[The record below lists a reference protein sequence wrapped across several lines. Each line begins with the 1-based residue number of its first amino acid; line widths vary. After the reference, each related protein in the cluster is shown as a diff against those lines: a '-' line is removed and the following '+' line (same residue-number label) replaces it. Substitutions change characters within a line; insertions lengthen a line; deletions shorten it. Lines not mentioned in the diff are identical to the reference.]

1 VNTLGTIFAALA
13 ARVTFA
19 AARTLLLVAVL
30 VPLLI
35 PSPALAHHLP
45 AASDPAAAAPM
56 VTVTLSRTEIS
67 AADRSVG
74 GERGTCV
81 RDDKDIA
88 PLDTQVLP
96 WMAANTPRVHLTGSV
111 ETGATLD
118 ASEWCAH
125 GGETRAASWAQ
136 MQQFQ
141 SQYGMHFISHS
152 ATYPLVW
159 SMLTP
164 KRQYAETCGSRN
176 AITAH
181 GLVGADGQFDWPDNK
196 LDPTVQSIYVEP
208 CFYFNRIYQG
218 TGINTAAWATAN
230 LYEVSTKQIQGG
242 ACNVAGLPCST
253 ALAYRYTVPRQ
264 VITQIQNLQ
273 PGQHYSLQTYLLVR
287 NTNPAY
293 QTNKARWD
301 CTGAN
306 PAYHWSNDVERYCWS
321 DFKRILTFLQNDPN
335 IVLTDPEG
343 VAVAWGMSPP
353 AM

>member
-1 VNTLGTIFAALA
+1 MCAVE
-13 ARVTFA
+13 
-19 AARTLLLVAVL
+19 RTVLLTAVL
-30 VPLLI
+30 VPLLVAG
-35 PSPALAHHLP
+35 PAQAHRLAT
-45 AASDPAAAAPM
+45 AAGTAPAPM

-74 GERGTCV
+74 GERGACV

-96 WMAANTPRVHLTGSV
+96 WIAANTPRVHLTGSV
-111 ETGATLD
+111 ETAPTLD

-125 GGETRAASWAQ
+125 AGETRAASWAQ

-152 ATYPLVW
+152 ATYPLSW
-159 SMLTP
+159 STLTA

-176 AITAH
+176 AITSH
-181 GLVGADGQFDWPDNK
+181 GLVGADGQFDWPHNK
-196 LDPTVQSIYVEP
+196 LDPGVQSTYVEP

-218 TGINTAAWATAN
+218 NGINTAAWAAAN
-230 LYEVSTKQIQGG
+230 RYEVSTKQIQGG
-242 ACNVAGLPCST
+242 ACNIPGLPCST

-264 VITQIQNLQ
+264 VMTQIQNLQ

-287 NTNPAY
+287 NTNPVY
-293 QTNKARWD
+293 QTSKAQWD
-301 CTGAN
+301 CADPN

-335 IVLTDPEG
+335 ITITDPEG
-343 VAVAWGMSPP
+343 VAVAWGLHPP
-353 AM
+353 SM